1 MPAIQRNL
9 TIGFITVW
17 VLLFLAALT
26 AWEVLTGGASRDLL
40 IGTWIGA
47 FASAV
52 QYHIGSSRGS
62 ERKTELMAAAAQAPA
77 EPPAPEA
84 PNPPPVKE

>member
-26 AWEVLTGGASRDLL
+26 AWEVLTSGSSRDLL

-62 ERKTELMAAAAQAPA
+62 ERKTELLVGANAQPPA
-77 EPPAPEA
+77 EPAVPTQQ
-84 PNPPPVKE
+84 KE